1 MLNLAKIVFF
11 AAAMALLTSSAGATT
26 SDKYYSDQDERGF
39 YWYKDPAEEEPE
51 PETQPQKKPE
61 PPKEERRD
69 QAKPERRIP
78 NLSDYSK
85 EELWN
90 MYPDDLVKL
99 EEDFRKKALQN
110 PSRENVRE
118 HLYVKDLARRKSL
131 AYTNSYMMALQT
143 NPELSLERDYSP
155 IKLGN
160 NVRVKMEVEDRKNKL
175 LSSTDDYALVY
186 FYSPS
191 CPYCKEQDKYL
202 DVFTRKYRFNLKK
215 INKDENRVLAERLNV
230 VRTPALILIKKGNE
244 EHIPISNGLVPLD
257 ELENRVGQGIR
268 YLAGETTP
276 ETWTVKEH
284 ERGGVFDAPSP
295 YK

>member
-1 MLNLAKIVFF
+1 MLNKAKIVIFASFVALFF
-11 AAAMALLTSSAGATT
+11 ASVGAARTER
-26 SDKYYSDQDERGF
+26 YYSEHDEQGF
-39 YWYKDPAEEEPE
+39 YWYQDPAEEEPE
-51 PETQPQKKPE
+51 QEALPKKEPE
-61 PPKEERRD
+61 PPKEEKKTEV
-69 QAKPERRIP
+69 KPERRIP
-78 NLSDYSK
+78 KLSDFSK

-99 EEDFRKKALQN
+99 EEDFRKKAVQT
-110 PSRENVRE
+110 PSRENMRE

-131 AYTNSYMMALQT
+131 AYTNSYLMALQT
-143 NPELSLERDYSP
+143 NPELSLERDYSQV
-155 IKLGN
+155 KLGN
-160 NVRVKMEVEDRKNKL
+160 NVRVKMDVEDRRNKL
-175 LSSTDDYALVY
+175 QANRDEYALIY

-202 DVFTRKYRFNLKK
+202 DIFVRKYGFNIKK
-215 INKDENRVLAERLNV
+215 VNKDSNMALAERLNV
-230 VRTPALILIKKGNE
+230 VRTPALILIKKGND
-244 EHIPISNGLVPLD
+244 EHIPISSGIVPLD
-257 ELENRVGQGIR
+257 EMENRVGQGIR